1 MLPPEIRAITYFAF
15 NPKRLIVDPITNTI
29 NSGFELV
36 ESIQF
41 IACKVLDDEDCDKG
55 IIRTK
60 EEMIKAGIISPLY
73 KPSMD

>member
-1 MLPPEIRAITYFAF
+1 MLPPEIRALTYFAF

-29 NSGFELV
+29 NDGFELV

-41 IACKVLDDEDCDKG
+41 IACKVLDDKESDRG
-55 IIRTK
+55 VVMTK
-60 EEMIKAGIISPLY
+60 EEMIKAGIIDPTY